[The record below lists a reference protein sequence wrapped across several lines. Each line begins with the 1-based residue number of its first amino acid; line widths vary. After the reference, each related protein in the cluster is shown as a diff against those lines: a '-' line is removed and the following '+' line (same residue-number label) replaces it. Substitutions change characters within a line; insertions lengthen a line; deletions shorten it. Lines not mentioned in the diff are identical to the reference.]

1 MRTLLHFFYTL
12 LAVIFLIEGAYAQT
26 GNYRVIAIK
35 KATLIHNSIVGKR
48 PLNVGD
54 PVPYGSLIETDP
66 NGEAILQKG
75 DSFVIVQI
83 TRNTRVRLD
92 YRGLHQLSH
101 LIHPTR
107 LFQLERYPVRFI
119 PTQATTSVPTLP
131 VDTFDLEE
139 GAIIGNFSEP
149 VAINTVLGYAYM
161 DGTVP
166 TQLYVASFAGNG
178 RPSRAVPRARTTHKV
193 LWYQK
198 EGKGEIKP
206 KPKVLKQ
213 VLDPKKGD
221 KIPPDNTV
229 RSLFDAAEAELIAQ
243 SEIARLL
250 TPEDMEEEPITGFP
264 EPRFDKVQPDI
275 TATGDFFGQ
284 VNTLS
289 QAAAQNLAVQTM
301 TGMPSVNPIS
311 NELANNPQQ
320 TINSLATILG
330 VPLPANLSPQQI
342 NALIN
347 LAQNLPPQST
357 ADFTTI
363 LNNQTLSE
371 IVPQLTPP
379 ATTPF

>member
-1 MRTLLHFFYTL
+1 
-12 LAVIFLIEGAYAQT
+12 
-26 GNYRVIAIK
+26 
-35 KATLIHNSIVGKR
+35 
-48 PLNVGD
+48 
-54 PVPYGSLIETDP
+54 
-66 NGEAILQKG
+66 
-75 DSFVIVQI
+75 
-83 TRNTRVRLD
+83 
-92 YRGLHQLSH
+92 
-101 LIHPTR
+101 
-107 LFQLERYPVRFI
+107 
-119 PTQATTSVPTLP
+119 
-131 VDTFDLEE
+131 
-139 GAIIGNFSEP
+139 
-149 VAINTVLGYAYM
+149 
-161 DGTVP
+161 
-166 TQLYVASFAGNG
+166 AGNG